1 MSSSSVGLPL
11 FGRAWQLTIKNSD
24 GTTVQFGTTPS
35 PGNPFVPEP
44 LQITFDIKMAIQGWW
59 TAEIVIYNLN
69 GPTEQEVLVQGNT
82 ITLDA
87 GYQNKQ
93 YGTIFQ
99 GTIYQPLWE
108 RENGTDYKVTL
119 LCVCGL
125 IEDGKN
131 FVNQTIASGY
141 TQRQLVAQMA
151 AACRFPLDASNVDPL
166 SSMKQTRA
174 STYFGQP
181 GDHFQDIADFNNAN
195 MWFSNLAI
203 NIGTLAQQN
212 TLPTISYGP
221 GTGLLGTPQQTQE
234 GVEMIVNLDPRPVL
248 RSQVQLN
255 ENVVI
260 AQLARSFPS
269 YPTILDKNG
278 LYIVGRIN
286 HVGDSRGNTWDTRIT
301 GFVNAAS
308 ILSLQAGI

>member
-1 MSSSSVGLPL
+1 MSSAVNGLPL
-11 FGRAWQLTIKNSD
+11 FGRRWNLKIENSD
-24 GTTVQFGTTPS
+24 GTTVEFGTNPP

-44 LQITFDIKMAIQGWW
+44 LQITFDVHMAIQGWW

-69 GPTEQEVLVQGNT
+69 SPTEQEVLIQGST
-82 ITLDA
+82 VTLDA
-87 GYQNKQ
+87 GYNNTQ
-93 YGTIFQ
+93 YGTIFK

-108 RENGTDYKVTL
+108 RENGVDYKITL
-119 LCVCGL
+119 MCACGL

-131 FVNQTIASGY
+131 FINQTIAGGI
-141 TQRQLVAQMA
+141 TQRILVAQMA
-151 AACRFPLDASNVDPL
+151 KACRISLNASNIDGV
-166 SSMKQTRA
+166 SNTKQTRA

-181 GDHFQDIADFNNAN
+181 GDHFQDVADFNNAN
-195 MWFSNLAI
+195 MWFSDLAI
-203 NIGTLAQQN
+203 NIGKLAQEN
-212 TLPTISYGP
+212 VLPTISYDP

-234 GVEMIVNLDPRPVL
+234 GVEIVVNLDPRPVL

-255 ENVVI
+255 EDVVI
-260 AQLARSFPS
+260 AQLKRGFPS
-269 YPTILDKNG
+269 YPTILDANG
-278 LYIVGRIN
+278 LYIVGRLN